1 MGSWPDCPSQRESG
15 YKRLLLA
22 IRVIHRIIVIQGF
35 PTLKLHKHMLAMKF
49 APTLTVALILSLIS
63 LSQILLNFF
72 KPIKAANVT
81 NVSQLFF
88 GFKMSLVIFVL

>member
-1 MGSWPDCPSQRESG
+1 
-15 YKRLLLA
+15 
-22 IRVIHRIIVIQGF
+22 
-35 PTLKLHKHMLAMKF
+35 MLAMKF

-63 LSQILLNFF
+63 LTQISLNFF

-88 GFKMSLVIFVL
+88 CFKLSLVIFVL